1 MLAVRTP
8 YRDVIGE
15 HWFRIIVLTPRRYSS
30 LGRLLKSIDAT
41 DYGDPKVELEIRI
54 DYDESDDYQKTV
66 EVAEEFTFRHGTKHI
81 HK

>member
-41 DYGDPKVELEIRI
+41 DYGDAKVELEIRI

>member
-1 MLAVRTP
+1 
-8 YRDVIGE
+8 
-15 HWFRIIVLTPRRYSS
+15 
-30 LGRLLKSIDAT
+30 LKSIDAT